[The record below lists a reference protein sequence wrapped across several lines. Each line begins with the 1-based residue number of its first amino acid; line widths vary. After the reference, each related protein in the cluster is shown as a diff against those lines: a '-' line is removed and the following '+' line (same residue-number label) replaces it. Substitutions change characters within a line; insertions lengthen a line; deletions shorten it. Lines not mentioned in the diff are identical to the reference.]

1 MANCPRRSHLTQIF
15 AVPDENDIYDN
26 ASIALLDESGTAEN
40 TDNTSLTDINKTIA
54 AFLNNA
60 DSQSQSS
67 VPPTHLPVIPATE
80 TGLQFLKRKRGSSTP
95 HRGLGQKDKSVWKHA
110 RTRLPYKAERDNHG
124 RQIFYCAEKNCNGK
138 GASSNAACHLR
149 KLAIFVGRFSAT
161 LLTIAQANNVRYRGQ
176 RQRKQK
182 VDCSME

>member
-1 MANCPRRSHLTQIF
+1 MANCPRRSHLTQTF
-15 AVPDENDIYDN
+15 AIPDENDIYDN

-80 TGLQFLKRKRGSSTP
+80 TG
-95 HRGLGQKDKSVWKHA
+95 
-110 RTRLPYKAERDNHG
+110 
-124 RQIFYCAEKNCNGK
+124 CNE
-138 GASSNAACHLR
+138 
-149 KLAIFVGRFSAT
+149 VT
-161 LLTIAQANNVRYRGQ
+161 Y
-176 RQRKQK
+176 
-182 VDCSME
+182 